1 MENLSLTPLDYD
13 EEGCWYALIC
23 EVYMYDLQE
32 QYDRAIDG
40 DADALFNLF
49 LFCSKED
56 IEVNDTLTLALLEKA
71 ANQGHDEAI
80 YHMGLNAYDK
90 KSIAWLIQGAKQ
102 GHPDSQNELGKS
114 YEAGKGVL
122 RDFKSAVEWYTKAAE
137 QDHAGAQYNLGL
149 MFAKGRGLSKD
160 LNEAAKWYRKA
171 ADQGNIDA
179 QYILFMQA
187 NKLNIETEE
196 SIDWLHKSAG
206 KDLLSNAQYNF
217 KNNNELIEHY
227 LESVCKGHAKAQYQL
242 GTMYF
247 KNGGAKDM
255 SKAKYWIEKA
265 YENSDKAIS
274 KKAED
279 FWNKNELWIFKDY
292 SFKNITEPNYEQKLL
307 YSGLMS
313 KYYLTLEDVQGSYH
327 FVIGQIFSYGLEVL
341 KNPKK
346 AIKHF
351 LKSLSIRENYEKSL
365 TPSELGALDFYE
377 KSQTHYE
384 LGTLYFYED
393 SVKDLIESKYWIK
406 KACEGNDSQMSKN
419 AKEFLKDNKLTYL
432 IGEAEQGESNSQ
444 NELGKSYE
452 AGKGVLR
459 DFKSA
464 VEWYTKAAEQDH
476 AGAQYNLGL
485 MFAKGRGLSKDLN
498 EAAKWY
504 RKAADQGNIDA
515 QYILFM
521 QANKLNIE
529 TEESIDWLHKSAGK
543 DLLSN
548 AQYNFKNNNE
558 LIEHYLESVCK
569 GHAKAQYQL
578 GTMYFKNGGAKDM
591 SKAKYWIEKAYEN
604 SDKAISKKAE
614 DFWNKNELWI
624 FKDYSFKNIT
634 EPNYEQKIRYAI
646 SIADDFIIGNRLNN
660 GIGIL
665 RDLKQA
671 IKHFTKVATNKGS
684 AEVQYELGVIY
695 FQENSVKDYGKS
707 KYWINKAYEGIEPN
721 IRKKAK
727 VFWNKHKLW
736 NY

>member
-13 EEGCWYALIC
+13 EEGCWYVLIS

-56 IEVNDTLTLALLEKA
+56 IEVNETLALALLEKA
-71 ANQGHDEAI
+71 ANQGHEEAI
-80 YHMGLNAYDK
+80 YHMGLNTHEK
-90 KSIAWLIQGAKQ
+90 KSIAWLLQGAKQ

-122 RDFKSAVEWYTKAAE
+122 KDFKSAVEWYTKAAE

-160 LNEAAKWYRKA
+160 FTEAAKWYRKA
-171 ADQGNIDA
+171 AEQGNIDA
-179 QYILFMQA
+179 QYTLYMQA
-187 NKLNIETEE
+187 NKLNIEIEE

-206 KDLLSNAQYNF
+206 KDVLSNAQYNF
-217 KNNNELIEHY
+217 KNNDELIEHY
-227 LESVCKGHAKAQYQL
+227 LESVCKGYAKAQYQL
-242 GTMYF
+242 GAIYF
-247 KNGGAKDM
+247 KNGGA
-255 SKAKYWIEKA
+255 E
-265 YENSDKAIS
+265 
-274 KKAED
+274 
-279 FWNKNELWIFKDY
+279 
-292 SFKNITEPNYEQKLL
+292 
-307 YSGLMS
+307 
-313 KYYLTLEDVQGSYH
+313 
-327 FVIGQIFSYGLEVL
+327 
-341 KNPKK
+341 
-346 AIKHF
+346 
-351 LKSLSIRENYEKSL
+351 
-365 TPSELGALDFYE
+365 
-377 KSQTHYE
+377 
-384 LGTLYFYED
+384 
-393 SVKDLIESKYWIK
+393 
-406 KACEGNDSQMSKN
+406 
-419 AKEFLKDNKLTYL
+419 
-432 IGEAEQGESNSQ
+432 
-444 NELGKSYE
+444 
-452 AGKGVLR
+452 
-459 DFKSA
+459 
-464 VEWYTKAAEQDH
+464 
-476 AGAQYNLGL
+476 
-485 MFAKGRGLSKDLN
+485 
-498 EAAKWY
+498 
-504 RKAADQGNIDA
+504 
-515 QYILFM
+515 
-521 QANKLNIE
+521 
-529 TEESIDWLHKSAGK
+529 
-543 DLLSN
+543 
-548 AQYNFKNNNE
+548 
-558 LIEHYLESVCK
+558 
-569 GHAKAQYQL
+569 
-578 GTMYFKNGGAKDM
+578 DM

-634 EPNYEQKIRYAI
+634 EPNYEQKIRYTI